1 MSQGNLFPQLVPLRR
16 PLLNCAVVFWLCL
29 LASFTLP
36 AATTLTWTNIFGGS
50 WNNAANWSPN
60 QVPGPSDTALLT
72 LGVVVTNNTPSSV
85 SNLVFSPS
93 TFYGSAP
100 VTVSGAMY
108 WSGGDLCGE
117 ITIASGGTLT
127 VSNSMTFGRNGG
139 NNNGGG
145 TLTNLGTVVWA
156 VSSVSGF
163 GNAVIQNA
171 GLWQIVA
178 NNALNSSFGTNLFIN
193 SGDIE
198 ETISGAA
205 TLSWTFNCTGTVNTP
220 NGSLSMGNWFGSST
234 ISGNATFSVGTMGA
248 SLAVASNSVVG
259 WSSGISTGAISVAPS
274 GTMNWSGGD
283 LDGSLIISPGAT
295 LTVSNSTTFGRN
307 NGNNDGGGA
316 LTNLGTVVW
325 AVSSA
330 SGFGNAAIQN
340 AGLWQIVANN
350 ALNNSFGTNFFAN
363 SGDIEEII
371 SGAATLGWTFNCTG
385 TINTPNG
392 SLTMANWFGTNTV
405 AGNVTFSLGTMNAP
419 LTVVSNSI
427 MGWTAGSAFG
437 SVSVSPG
444 STLNWS
450 GGDLDGPLTISPGA
464 TLSLSNSITFGRNNG
479 NNFGGGAITNL
490 GTVIESGSTHGT
502 FGNSA
507 IYNAGLWELIA
518 NNSLVVFDGTNIFI
532 NTGTLEKTNSGAAS
546 ISWPFTT
553 TGTINSTIGTL
564 TLSTWSG
571 SNVLHG
577 AAGISF
583 SEFTGSL
590 TVASDGFFNWLSGDL
605 LGTFVVAPGGTL
617 AISNS
622 ITFGRN
628 GGNNTGGGAL
638 TNFGTTLLGGN
649 VNESAF
655 GGAVVDN
662 AGLWELFDANNFLT
676 FAGTNLF
683 VNTGTM
689 VKSSPFSSSISWL
702 FNTTGFISNTPAS
715 AFILSSWTGNSVIQG
730 NAYLNLGTMTAS
742 LAVAPGSF
750 LNWTGGDTM
759 GNFVVAPGATLLVSN
774 SVTFGHNN
782 GNNDGGGTLT
792 NFGTVIWT
800 GNFNQGGYGSVVIDN
815 AGLWELF
822 DANNLL
828 NFAGTNLFLN
838 PGTLVKFG
846 SSQSSISWLFN
857 TTGFITNTPSTAL
870 ILSGITG
877 NNLLQGIA
885 SLNLGTLTTSL
896 TVASNALLNWTG
908 GDAMG
913 NFVVAPG
920 GTLAVSNGISFGHN
934 NGNSNGGGT
943 LTNLGTVLW
952 TGNFNQ
958 AGYGGVTIANSGVW
972 QLFDNNNFLNSVGSN
987 VFVNSGVLE
996 RFSDAGTSTISWP
1009 FFNTGT
1015 VQSGA
1020 GTLSVQNGF
1029 RQTGG
1034 QTLLVGGNLSVSPG
1048 LQLDGGVLAGTNII
1062 TGPVTNNSVVKPGGD
1077 AAGQLSIS
1085 GTYSQTAQGQLDI
1098 QIGGTGVGSNY
1109 DQLAVSGAMN
1119 LNGTLN
1125 VTLIDPFVPA
1135 VGNQFVAATFG
1146 SRTGDFS
1153 TVNGLVLTTNLA
1165 LQASY
1170 TVNALNLT
1178 ATATNSPG
1186 APPAII
1192 AQPQSQSIING
1203 QTANFSVTATG
1214 TRPLFYQWI
1223 FNSAVISNQNAP
1235 TLTLVGA
1242 QTNAAGNYQ
1251 VIVTNAAG
1259 SVTSAVATLT
1269 VQPVADLVIT
1279 DVTNPTNAFAT
1290 QPATFTWRSLNQGAQ
1305 TATAPWIETIGLST
1319 SPDGSSPFT
1328 IASTNV
1334 TSSLIAGQS
1343 VVRAQSVILP
1353 GGLDGIYYVVFTTD
1367 AANQVVE
1374 LDYETNNVTVSSVP
1388 ITIHSPDLRP
1398 VSISATG
1405 SAQLGQAIPVSWV
1418 DTNASASPA
1427 FSTWN
1432 DQVYL
1437 SPISNSL
1444 SSASFLATYAVT
1456 NVPLTN
1462 GASLTNGTTVT
1473 LPSPANLSAGSYFLV
1488 VDVDAGNAVAETN
1501 ENNNLLSVPI
1511 TLAQPPLPD
1520 LMVTG
1525 VAAPTNA
1532 TPGTTVAISWGITNA
1547 GAVAVSNSWSETV
1560 FLATNSSGAG
1570 AAEVITF
1577 SFTNA
1582 LPPGGSLIRSAMMP
1596 VPIDSSIGSNWFEVE
1611 VDTFNDI
1618 VEANESNNVTVATNA
1633 TVIPAQLTLQFSED
1647 QAVEGSAPFTGIVT
1661 RNGNQ
1666 GSSLTVTLS
1675 NNTPSELSVPAQVI
1689 IQAGQASAA
1698 FAATPLDDGIVD
1710 GPQLV
1715 TVTANAAGFN
1725 PATDQVM
1732 ILDVDQASLGLSF
1745 VTNSVL
1751 EGQTLSAV
1759 ITRSGGTNSALSVN
1773 FNSSNPSRLVAPT
1786 TVTIPEGAFSNMF
1799 AVMAID
1805 DLVVEQPTIVT
1816 VTAFATNC
1824 NSASTALTI
1833 LDADLP
1839 QLTLGFASTNINE
1852 TGGPQA
1858 TTATLTRSPISDG
1871 PIYVELDSSDSHLV
1885 VPSLVTIPA
1894 SVGSV
1899 SFPVGAINNN
1909 LANGSTTVEVDQ
1921 WVRTT
1926 PAGPRVA
1933 EATPVFVTLVDNNS
1947 PALQLN
1953 LANSVVGK
1961 GANPA
1966 TTGTVSRNTSTNTSL
1981 LVALTSS
1988 DTNQAIVPATVT
2000 IPAGAI
2006 SSTFVVASLNDGVLG
2021 GSISLAIS
2029 ASASGFASATTPL
2042 TVSDSNL
2049 PDLVVQSVSAPTNAD
2064 TQTFVSLGYTIRNQ
2078 GLAPMSSNSI
2088 IQNIYLSPDTT
2099 PGDGVLVGQFPFNG
2113 ALPAGLQFGQSFSVQ
2128 MPNVPGD
2135 YWVIVQT
2142 DASNSVAEVLEN
2154 NNTGFSA
2161 APIHVT
2167 AAYNAVVSTTLQT
2180 APANTPVPMTGFAFK
2195 PGNIPAPF
2203 VLVNIHIY
2211 VQGTHRIISAI
2222 TDGNGNFSA
2231 TWQPLPGEAGF
2242 YQIGAAHPG
2251 FTNAPAQA
2259 TFTLYGMNANPAQ
2272 PSVTLLGEGISTGA
2286 VEIINAGDTAL
2297 SSIVAAV
2304 VDPPADLNF
2313 SLSLATNSLGGNG
2326 SNALTFTINST
2337 DGQPK
2342 SGTVTVH
2349 LTSAEGAV
2357 LDLPF
2362 AINVMS
2368 LNPQL
2373 VASPAPLVRG
2383 IQPGVQ
2389 SFASFVVTNIGGA
2402 TSGPVTISLPQL
2414 QWLSLTSTNP
2424 LPPLAPGDSVTVS
2437 LQMMPDAS
2445 LSLGDITGNIL
2456 LSDGNVVASEP
2467 FDFRVLSTGNGS
2479 LLVNSQDEFTYYAV
2493 GSPPLTNATVTLLDS
2508 VSNNVVTNGVTDGNG
2523 QWFAPQLQEGF
2534 YTLELTAS
2542 NHSSFKSS
2550 IFVGAG
2556 VTNTVNA
2563 FLQLQTVTYTW
2574 TVVPTDVQDH
2584 YTIQVQTEFE
2594 ANVPAPVVTVDPSV
2608 IDLSGLTT
2616 TTQVN
2621 LTVANHGLIAAQNF
2635 ELQFDDYP
2643 SLSFQPLVSSL
2654 GTLPAQSTFTIPV
2667 IITRTNSQ
2675 SQFKANDL
2683 SDISE
2688 CFATARGMDEYVC
2701 GPNLNFQVTTIS
2713 FPNAGTCLAAL
2724 IPGFSWLPGGG
2735 GGGGVSQIYCQ
2746 DCGRPPPPPR
2756 PPSTWPNFPPGTN
2769 SPILEF
2775 LAAVAEKACPALVIP
2790 NACDPE
2796 CAPKLAKALFEC
2808 VMPADPDALP
2818 GCLNDVAAGC
2828 GPATFRQKNYNDAV
2842 NCVAGIASC
2851 WIDVS
2856 KEVTH
2861 TECLFN
2867 ILEACA
2873 PDEENSSLKANGVFK
2888 SNDLT
2893 FSGPYA
2899 DLLGTL
2905 QTRVDRIVALNNFY
2919 YTMWGDPAWA
2929 NTSDQTNA
2937 RVILSQFEADTGLSS
2952 DQGQFIS
2959 PTELSGLL
2967 SLPLPAGIASSNVT
2981 HLATWWNRTLTNW
2994 QSGIFNLSDVPAG
3007 QSTDFLALDQYGSA
3021 IGQATNAV
3029 NASIADG
3036 FTSLEGGIQDAVN
3049 GIVDRLNIPSG
3060 GGTCARVQLQLDQ
3073 QAVLSRDAFKA
3084 TLSINNTEGEPL
3096 QNLNVTI
3103 GVFDT
3108 NGNDA
3113 SSLFQIQPAVLGG
3126 IDGTNGDGTVP
3137 TGGTGTLTWTLVPA
3151 SDAAPTNIT
3160 SYFVSGGLNYNI
3172 SDNSVSIPL
3181 APTAITVYPSP
3192 RLSVKYFCQ
3201 RDVYADD
3208 PTTPIVEPSIP
3219 FSLAVMVQNTGQG
3232 TAKDFTITS
3241 AQPQIVDNEKGLLIN
3256 FQIIATEVA
3265 GQNLQPTLTADI
3277 GDIAPG
3283 TNGIA
3288 QWLMIS
3294 SLQGLFINYS
3304 ATFQNVDDLGN
3315 SRLSLID
3322 DVSIH
3327 EMIRVVDAGGTF
3339 EDGRPDFLV
3348 NDVPDPNS
3356 FPDTLYLSDGSTN
3369 HVQAVMNDAVLG
3381 TLSPANLQIQVTAPM
3396 PGGWAYLNVP
3406 DPGNG
3411 NYILTGI
3418 VRSDSTRVPVNTNAW
3433 VTDRTFIGLSKA
3445 PIRENILH
3453 LLDYNSTGSYT
3464 LTYVPNPA
3472 NDITPPTS
3480 SIAPLPAQSS
3490 VGIPLHWSGQDD
3502 LSGIASFDIYVSI
3515 NGGAFLPW
3523 LTGVTGNSA
3532 IYQGVLGNTY
3542 AFYSLALDNAG
3553 NRQSPP
3559 ASPNAVTTVT
3569 MTNQAPQIAAISN
3582 QTVVA
3587 GNTLLLIV
3595 PASDPDSNTLS
3606 FALGAGSPPGVTL
3619 NSQSGALS
3627 WQTSRTAGSST
3638 NTITVKVT
3646 DSGIPPLSATQS
3658 FQVFVIATNTPPIL
3672 SPIADQIVS
3681 AGQLLSITNTASDS
3695 DFPAQTLTFSLGPGA
3710 PTGVALNSS
3719 NGVFS
3724 WTPADFQGG
3733 TTNSIQI
3740 IVTDNGTPPLGA
3752 TQSFSITV
3760 VANGPGMVMN
3770 IGTTDLLVGATSSVP
3785 ISLTTDADLTNL
3797 TLLLNL
3803 NSVQL
3808 TNFTLSGFASQV
3820 ASAQIQPVANNQYQ
3834 LQFQSQS
3841 NTRLQGAFNMANL
3854 DFGTTASSNSTIV
3867 ALNGQSL
3874 SGLRGTSLNPVTGI
3888 VNGGRVFVIGNQ
3900 PLLDAHES
3908 SNQNLALTVYGLPG
3922 KRYSLESMPDLSG
3935 TNGHTVVSTFKVSA
3949 LRTDLP
3955 FLPIQHQRQF
3965 FRARLLPDSDLTVS
3979 VQSNQLVIDWP
3990 LACTNCLL
3998 EQSGQLG
4005 ANASWIP
4012 VAATAAIVNT
4022 NWQVTIPA
4030 PTGSQYYRLQLPP

>member
-1 MSQGNLFPQLVPLRR
+1 M
-16 PLLNCAVVFWLCL
+16 
-29 LASFTLP
+29 
-36 AATTLTWTNIFGGS
+36 
-50 WNNAANWSPN
+50 
-60 QVPGPSDTALLT
+60 
-72 LGVVVTNNTPSSV
+72 
-85 SNLVFSPS
+85 
-93 TFYGSAP
+93 
-100 VTVSGAMY
+100 
-108 WSGGDLCGE
+108 
-117 ITIASGGTLT
+117 
-127 VSNSMTFGRNGG
+127 
-139 NNNGGG
+139 
-145 TLTNLGTVVWA
+145 
-156 VSSVSGF
+156 
-163 GNAVIQNA
+163 
-171 GLWQIVA
+171 
-178 NNALNSSFGTNLFIN
+178 
-193 SGDIE
+193 
-198 ETISGAA
+198 
-205 TLSWTFNCTGTVNTP
+205 
-220 NGSLSMGNWFGSST
+220 
-234 ISGNATFSVGTMGA
+234 
-248 SLAVASNSVVG
+248 
-259 WSSGISTGAISVAPS
+259 
-274 GTMNWSGGD
+274 
-283 LDGSLIISPGAT
+283 
-295 LTVSNSTTFGRN
+295 
-307 NGNNDGGGA
+307 
-316 LTNLGTVVW
+316 
-325 AVSSA
+325 
-330 SGFGNAAIQN
+330 
-340 AGLWQIVANN
+340 
-350 ALNNSFGTNFFAN
+350 
-363 SGDIEEII
+363 
-371 SGAATLGWTFNCTG
+371 
-385 TINTPNG
+385 
-392 SLTMANWFGTNTV
+392 
-405 AGNVTFSLGTMNAP
+405 
-419 LTVVSNSI
+419 
-427 MGWTAGSAFG
+427 
-437 SVSVSPG
+437 
-444 STLNWS
+444 
-450 GGDLDGPLTISPGA
+450 
-464 TLSLSNSITFGRNNG
+464 
-479 NNFGGGAITNL
+479 
-490 GTVIESGSTHGT
+490 
-502 FGNSA
+502 
-507 IYNAGLWELIA
+507 
-518 NNSLVVFDGTNIFI
+518 
-532 NTGTLEKTNSGAAS
+532 
-546 ISWPFTT
+546 
-553 TGTINSTIGTL
+553 
-564 TLSTWSG
+564 
-571 SNVLHG
+571 
-577 AAGISF
+577 
-583 SEFTGSL
+583 
-590 TVASDGFFNWLSGDL
+590 
-605 LGTFVVAPGGTL
+605 
-617 AISNS
+617 
-622 ITFGRN
+622 
-628 GGNNTGGGAL
+628 
-638 TNFGTTLLGGN
+638 TNFGTALVGGN
-649 VNESAF
+649 VNESGF
-655 GGAVVDN
+655 GGAVINN
-662 AGLWELFDANNFLT
+662 AGLWECFDANNFITSL
-676 FAGTNLF
+676 GTNF
-683 VNTGTM
+683 FINTGTM
-689 VKSSPFSSSISWL
+689 LKSNPSGSSISWL

-715 AFILSSWTGNSVIQG
+715 AFTLTSWTGNSVIQG

-750 LNWTGGDTM
+750 LNWTGGDAM
-759 GNFVVAPGATLLVSN
+759 GNFVVAAGGTLLVSN
-774 SVTFGHNN
+774 GVTFGHNN
-782 GNNDGGGTLT
+782 GNNNGGGTLT

-800 GNFNQGGYGSVVIDN
+800 GNFNQSAFGGAVIDN

-822 DANNLL
+822 DANNLISST
-828 NFAGTNLFLN
+828 GTNLFLN
-838 PGTLVKFG
+838 PGMLVKFG

-857 TTGFITNTPSTAL
+857 TTGFITNSPSTAL
-870 ILSGITG
+870 TLSGITG

-885 SLNLGTLTTSL
+885 SLNLGTLTASL
-896 TVASNALLNWTG
+896 TVASNSLLNWTG

-913 NFVVAPG
+913 NFVVARG

-934 NGNSNGGGT
+934 NGNNNGGGT
-943 LTNLGTVLW
+943 LTNFGTVIW

-958 AGYGGVTIANSGVW
+958 NGFGNVVIANAGVW
-972 QLFDNNNFLNSVGSN
+972 QFFDNNNLLSISGSN
-987 VFVNSGVLE
+987 VFVNSGILE
-996 RFSDAGTSTISWP
+996 RPAPAGATTLTWP
-1009 FFNTGT
+1009 LLNTGT
-1015 VQSGA
+1015 VQSEA

-1048 LQLDGGVLAGTNII
+1048 FQLDGGVLAGSNTV
-1062 TGPVTNNSVVKPGGD
+1062 TGPVTNNSIVKPGGD
-1077 AAGQLSIS
+1077 NPGQLNIS
-1085 GTYSQTAQGQLDI
+1085 GSYIQTAQGQLDI
-1098 QIGGTGVGSNY
+1098 QIGGTSVGSNY
-1109 DQLAVSGAMN
+1109 DQLAVSGVMN

-1135 VGNQFVAATFG
+1135 VGNQFVATTFG

-1170 TVNALNLT
+1170 TASALDLV

-1186 APPAII
+1186 APPSIV

-1203 QTANFSVTATG
+1203 ETANFSVTATG

-1223 FNSAVISNQNAP
+1223 FNSAAISNQNAS

-1279 DVTNPTNAFAT
+1279 DDTNPTNAFAT
-1290 QPATFTWRSLNQGAQ
+1290 QPVTFSWRSLNQGAQ

-1319 SPDGSSPFT
+1319 SPSGSSPFT

-1343 VVRAQSVILP
+1343 VVRTQSVIVP
-1353 GGLDGIYYVVFTTD
+1353 GGLDGTYYVVFTTD

-1374 LDYETNNVTVSSVP
+1374 LDYETNNVTVSPVP

-1398 VSISATG
+1398 VSISTAG
-1405 SAQLGQAIPVSWV
+1405 SAQLGQSIPISWV
-1418 DTNASASPA
+1418 DTNSSASPA

-1437 SPISNSL
+1437 SPVSNSL
-1444 SSASFLATYAVT
+1444 SGASFLAAYAVT

-1462 GASLTNGTTVT
+1462 GASLTNSTTIT
-1473 LPSPANLSAGSYFLV
+1473 LPSPANLSPGSYFLV
-1488 VDVDAGNAVAETN
+1488 VNVDAGNAVAETN

-1511 TLAQPPLPD
+1511 SLAQPPLPD
-1520 LMVTG
+1520 LMVSG
-1525 VAAPTNA
+1525 VAAPANA
-1532 TPGTTVAISWGITNA
+1532 TPGSTIAISWGITNA
-1547 GAVAVSNSWSETV
+1547 GVLSVSNSWSETV
-1560 FLATNSSGAG
+1560 FLATNSSGSG
-1570 AAEVITF
+1570 STEVVTF
-1577 SFTNA
+1577 TFTNS
-1582 LPPGGSLIRSAMMP
+1582 LPPGGSLIRSAMVP

-1611 VDTFNDI
+1611 VDSFNDVI
-1618 VEANESNNVTVATNA
+1618 EANESNNVTVATNA
-1633 TVIPAQLTLQFSED
+1633 TLIPAQLTLQFSES

-1666 GSSLTVTLS
+1666 SSSLTVTL
-1675 NNTPSELSVPAQVI
+1675 NNNIPSELSVPAQVI
-1689 IQAGQASAA
+1689 IPVGQASAA
-1698 FAATPLDDGIVD
+1698 FTATPLDDGIVD

-1725 PATDQVM
+1725 PASDQVM
-1732 ILDVDQASLGLSF
+1732 ILNVDQANLGLSF

-1751 EGQTLSAV
+1751 EGQTVSA
-1759 ITRSGGTNSALSVN
+1759 IISRSGGTNSALSVN
-1773 FNSSNPSRLVAPT
+1773 FNSSNPSRLVTPT
-1786 TVTIPEGAFSNMF
+1786 TVTIPEGAFSSMF
-1799 AVMAID
+1799 AILAVD

-1839 QLTLGFASTNINE
+1839 QLTLTFASTNINE

-1858 TTATLTRSPISDG
+1858 TTATLTRSPISDA
-1871 PIYVELDSSDSHLV
+1871 PVYVELVSSDSHLL

-1899 SFPVGAINNN
+1899 NFPVSAINNN

-1921 WVRTT
+1921 WVRTA

-1947 PALQLN
+1947 PALQLT
-1953 LANSVVGK
+1953 LASSVVGK

-1981 LVALTSS
+1981 LVTLTSS
-1988 DTNQAIVPATVT
+1988 DTNQAIVPPTVT

-2006 SSTFVVASLNDGVLG
+2006 SATFTVGSLNDGVLG
-2021 GSISLAIS
+2021 GSTSIAIN
-2029 ASASGFASATTPL
+2029 ASAAGFAGATAPL

-2099 PGDGVLVGQFPFNG
+2099 PGDGILIGQFPFNG

-2161 APIHVT
+2161 VPIHVT
-2167 AAYNAVVSTTLQT
+2167 AAYNAVVSTTLLT
-2180 APANTPVPMTGFAFK
+2180 APANTPVPMAGFAFK

-2222 TDGNGNFSA
+2222 TDANGNFSA

-2272 PSVTLLGEGISTGA
+2272 PSITLLGENVSTGA
-2286 VEIINAGDTAL
+2286 VAIINAGDTPL
-2297 SSIVAAV
+2297 SSVTASVIN
-2304 VDPPADLNF
+2304 PPADLNF
-2313 SLSLATNSLGGNG
+2313 SLSLATNSLAANG
-2326 SNALTFTINST
+2326 SNSLSFTINST

-2342 SGTVTVH
+2342 SGTVTIH

-2357 LDLPF
+2357 LDVPF

-2373 VASPAPLVRG
+2373 VASPSPLVRG

-2402 TSGPVTISLPQL
+2402 TSGPVTISLPPL
-2414 QWLSLTSTNP
+2414 PWLSLTSTNP
-2424 LPPLAPGDSVTVS
+2424 LPPLAPGEGVTVS
-2437 LQMMPDAS
+2437 LQMMPDS
-2445 LSLGDITGNIL
+2445 SVSLGDITGNIL
-2456 LSDGNVVASEP
+2456 LSDGNVVESEP
-2467 FDFRVLSTGNGS
+2467 FDFRVLTTGNGS

-2493 GSPPLTNATVTLLDS
+2493 GSPPLTNASVTLLDS
-2508 VSNNVVTNGVTDGNG
+2508 LSNNIVTNGVTDGHG
-2523 QWFAPQLQEGF
+2523 QWFVPQVQEGF

-2550 IFVGAG
+2550 IFIGAG

-2594 ANVPAPVVTVDPSV
+2594 ANVPAPVVTIDPSV

-2616 TTQVN
+2616 STQVN

-2643 SLSFQPLVSSL
+2643 TLSFQPLVSSL

-2667 IITRTNSQ
+2667 IITRTGNQ

-2713 FPNAGTCLAAL
+2713 FPNAGACLAGL

-2756 PPSTWPNFPPGTN
+2756 PPTTWPNFPPGTN
-2769 SPILEF
+2769 NPILEF
-2775 LAAVAEKACPALVIP
+2775 LAAVAEKACPALAIP

-2808 VMPADPDALP
+2808 AMPADPDAP
-2818 GCLNDVAAGC
+2818 PECLNDVAAGC

-2842 NCVAGIASC
+2842 DCAAGIASC
-2851 WIDVS
+2851 WIEVS

-2873 PDEENSSLKANGVFK
+2873 PEEDSPSFKANGLFK
-2888 SNDLT
+2888 ANNDLT

-2905 QTRVDRIVALNNFY
+2905 QTRVDRVVALNNFY

-2937 RVILSQFEADTGLSS
+2937 RVILAQFEADTSLSS

-2959 PTELSGLL
+2959 PAELSGLL
-2967 SLPLPAGIASSNVT
+2967 SLPLPDGIASSNVT

-2994 QSGIFNLSDVPAG
+2994 QSGIFNLSDVSAG

-3029 NASIADG
+3029 NASVADG
-3036 FTSLEGGIQDAVN
+3036 FTSLEDGIQDAVN
-3049 GIVDRLNIPSG
+3049 GIVDRLNLPSG
-3060 GGTCARVQLQLDQ
+3060 GGTCAKVQLQLDQ
-3073 QAVLSRDAFKA
+3073 QAVLSRDGFKA

-3137 TGGTGTLTWTLVPA
+3137 TGGTGTLTWTLVPS
-3151 SDAAPTNIT
+3151 SDAAPTNVT

-3181 APTAITVYPSP
+3181 APTAISVYPSP

-3232 TAKDFTITS
+3232 TARDFTITS

-3277 GDIAPG
+3277 GDIGPG

-3294 SLQGLFINYS
+3294 SLQGLFINYN

-3327 EMIRVVDAGGTF
+3327 EMIHVVDAGGTF

-3369 HVQAVMNDAVLG
+3369 RVQAVTNDAVFG
-3381 TLSPANLQIQVTAPM
+3381 TLSPANLQIQISAPM
-3396 PGGWAYLNVP
+3396 PGGWAYLDVP

-3411 NYILTGI
+3411 NFILTGI
-3418 VRSDSTRVPVNTNAW
+3418 VRSDGVRVPVNTNAW

-3480 SIAPLPAQSS
+3480 SVAPLPAQSS
-3490 VGIPLHWSGQDD
+3490 IGIPLHWSGQDD

-3515 NGGAFLPW
+3515 NSGAFLPW

-3542 AFYSLALDNAG
+3542 AFYSLAVDNAG

-3569 MTNQAPQIAAISN
+3569 MTNHAPQIAAISN
-3582 QTVVA
+3582 QTVFA
-3587 GNTLLLIV
+3587 GNTLSLTV

-3638 NTITVKVT
+3638 NTVSVTVT
-3646 DSGIPPLSATQS
+3646 DSGIPPLSVTES
-3658 FQVFVIATNTPPIL
+3658 FQVFVIATNTPPTL

-3681 AGQLLSITNTASDS
+3681 AGQLLSVTNTASDS

-3719 NGVFS
+3719 NGIFS

-3733 TTNSIQI
+3733 TTNPIQI
-3740 IVTDNGTPPLGA
+3740 IVTDNGTPPLSA

-3760 VANGPGMVMN
+3760 IANGPGMVMS

-3785 ISLTTDADLTNL
+3785 LSLTTDADLTNL
-3797 TLLLNL
+3797 TVLLNL

-3808 TNFTLSGFASQV
+3808 TNFTLSDFASQV

-3841 NTRLQGAFNMANL
+3841 NARLQGAFNMATL
-3854 DFGTTASSNSTIV
+3854 AFGTTASTNSAIV
-3867 ALNGQSL
+3867 TLKGQSL
-3874 SGLRGTSLNPVTGI
+3874 SGSRGTSPIPVTGI

-3908 SNQNLALTVYGLPG
+3908 SNQNLALTIYGLPG
-3922 KRYSLESMPDLSG
+3922 NSYSLESMPHLAS
-3935 TNGHTVVSTFKVSA
+3935 TNGSAVVSTFNVTA
-3949 LRTDLP
+3949 LKTDLP
-3955 FLPIQHQRQF
+3955 LLPMQQQAQF
-3965 FRARLLPDSDLTVS
+3965 FRALLVS
-3979 VQSNQLVIDWP
+3979 NSNFTMSLQSNQVVISWP
-3990 LACTNCLL
+3990 LECTNCAL
-3998 EQSGQLG
+3998 EESEQLG
-4005 ANASWIP
+4005 ENASWAP
-4012 VAATAAIVNT
+4012 VGATPAMVNT

-4030 PTGSQYYRLQLPP
+4030 PAGIQYYRLQPAP